1 MPLKQLTDSQTVGG
15 RSEIAGVR
23 SGKVVKMAA
32 NVNRTG
38 LGVWTRR
45 GETVARRKVLK
56 RRMMMMIAMAFGNLD
71 VSLFTL
77 LATVPPPTIFT
88 EIKYEISRIAKS
100 LCADFVSCDCILL
113 HYGF

>member
-56 RRMMMMIAMAFGNLD
+56 RMMMMMMIAMAFGNLD

-77 LATVPPPTIFT
+77 LATVPPPTIT
-88 EIKYEISRIAKS
+88 EIKI
-100 LCADFVSCDCILL
+100 
-113 HYGF
+113 

>member
-15 RSEIAGVR
+15 RSEKAGVR

-45 GETVARRKVLK
+45 GETVARRKECQL
-56 RRMMMMIAMAFGNLD
+56 
-71 VSLFTL
+71 
-77 LATVPPPTIFT
+77 P
-88 EIKYEISRIAKS
+88 RI
-100 LCADFVSCDCILL
+100 
-113 HYGF
+113 